1 MAEDDDSLFITLYT
15 DADVHGELAKQVR
28 GRGFKARSAYE
39 EKQGNLK
46 DEPQLEYAAQRGW
59 TILTHNSQ
67 DFVPL
72 YRRWY
77 AAGKHH
83 AGIIVSE
90 RLSLGE
96 LLRRILR
103 LLNRVAADEMRDNLK
118 NLGEFAEHPAPRK
131 KR

>member
-39 EKQGNLK
+39 EKQGN
-46 DEPQLEYAAQRGW
+46 
-59 TILTHNSQ
+59 
-67 DFVPL
+67 
-72 YRRWY
+72 
-77 AAGKHH
+77 
-83 AGIIVSE
+83 IVSE
-90 RLSLGE
+90 RLPLGE